1 MRFREAGHSTVEVR
15 ALPYHRIVKVG
26 ISLVQQAHGARPGS
40 GSEVPRWDVVVA
52 GAGPAGSIAAT
63 LLARAGARVLLLDR
77 ARFPREK
84 LCGDTVNPGTVARLR
99 ALSLAGWIETHGLA
113 VEGMLV
119 TGPSGIRIEGRYPPP
134 LLGRAA
140 RRTDLDYWLL
150 CQAIG
155 AGVRFEER
163 VTVRRA
169 LVAPQHHGPCAT
181 RVAGVL
187 VDTPTSR
194 GVSLAAR
201 ITIAADGRRSPLAF
215 GLGLA
220 SHPQRPRR
228 WAIGGHFESVS
239 DNSALGEMHIKTNG
253 YIGVA
258 PLPDGL
264 TNVCVVTSQPAIRPM
279 SDPEKTL
286 RAAIDGDAQLR
297 DRFLRAHSVAPTMVL
312 GPLAVDVSAAAVPGL
327 LFAGDAAGFVDP
339 MTGDGLRFAV
349 QGAELAA
356 DAAIEILATG
366 RSTAHASLVGRR
378 RAAFAR
384 KLRFNRVLRRI
395 VDSPFSLRLAEACAS
410 RAPALILPLINIA
423 GDCGLAVR
431 SR

>member
-1 MRFREAGHSTVEVR
+1 MQHA
-15 ALPYHRIVKVG
+15 
-26 ISLVQQAHGARPGS
+26 QAASRS
-40 GSEVPRWDVVVA
+40 RGSEDPRWDVVIA

-84 LCGDTVNPGTVARLR
+84 LCGDTVNPGTVAKLR
-99 ALSLAGWIETHGLA
+99 ALSLAGWIETHGLP

-119 TGPSGIRIEGRYPPP
+119 TGPSGVRIEGRYPSP

-140 RRTDLDYWLL
+140 RRSDLDYWLL
-150 CQAIG
+150 CQAID

-169 LVAPQHHGPCAT
+169 LIAQGNEGPCAT
-181 RVAGVL
+181 RVTGVL
-187 VDTPTSR
+187 VDTPMRR
-194 GVSLAAR
+194 GVPLAAR
-201 ITIAADGRRSPLAF
+201 ITIAADGRRSLLASA
-215 GLGLA
+215 LGLA
-220 SHPQRPRR
+220 SHPRRPRR
-228 WAIGGHFESVS
+228 WAIGGYFEGVS
-239 DNSALGEMHIKTNG
+239 GNSTLGEMHIKTTE

-264 TNVCVVTSQPAIRPM
+264 TNVCVVTSQAGISPMRDPAT
-279 SDPEKTL
+279 TL
-286 RAAIDGDAQLR
+286 RAAIDRDAQLR
-297 DRFLRAHSVAPTMVL
+297 DRFSRAHTVAAPIVL

-356 DAAIEILATG
+356 DAAIEILAFG
-366 RSTAHASLVGRR
+366 RSTAHRSLTRLR
-378 RAAFAR
+378 RAAFAS
-384 KLRFNRVLRRI
+384 KWRFNRILRRL
-395 VDSPFSLRLAEACAS
+395 VDSPLSIGLAEACAS
-410 RAPALILPLINIA
+410 RAPGLLLPLINIA
-423 GDCGLAVR
+423 GDCGLAR
-431 SR
+431 RAR